1 MKTTNQHLALANY
14 DSFNDIIVDFEFSII
29 KLILIMKEVEALY
42 KNGTLKIV
50 NPSKIQFDKVT
61 VKILNRD
68 EILTEEDMKDII
80 KAKSQREKEHYY
92 TKKEAFK

>member
-1 MKTTNQHLALANY
+1 
-14 DSFNDIIVDFEFSII
+14 
-29 KLILIMKEVEALY
+29 MKEVEALY

-50 NPSKIQFDKVT
+50 NPSKIKSDKIT

-80 KAKSQREKEHYY
+80 KAKSQRAKGNYFS
-92 TKKEAFK
+92 KKDAFK